1 MKNAKREQAFT
12 IYQSHKGRITNRALA
27 GKSGVSARTI
37 GRWKKEGRWDEALHK
52 NAESGGKNNPGEG
65 DELNERQRLFCLYYV
80 KSFNDTSLY
89 DMMLKALKQ
98 TKSQTGRNYQLYSEK
113 GRLGLREW
121 PEPSDIWV
129 LETGVNITGYQ
140 YSTSI
145 DDTATRVV
153 MRLQKDDKTVK
164 ASASDS
170 AGMKTFGVLQ
180 YTETVSACF
189 ILPLLTVRERERLG
203 MSLPSII
210 KIICSRTIWI

>member
-1 MKNAKREQAFT
+1 
-12 IYQSHKGRITNRALA
+12 
-27 GKSGVSARTI
+27 
-37 GRWKKEGRWDEALHK
+37 
-52 NAESGGKNNPGEG
+52 
-65 DELNERQRLFCLYYV
+65 
-80 KSFNDTSLY
+80 
-89 DMMLKALKQ
+89 MMLKALKQ

-113 GRLGLREW
+113 GRLGLRDW

-153 MRLQKDDKTVK
+153 MRSPKDNKTIK

-180 YTETVSACF
+180 YTETVSDDINEAQ
-189 ILPLLTVRERERLG
+189 LKQRAKVKQAEKKALRK
-203 MSLPSII
+203 S
-210 KIICSRTIWI
+210 